1 MERKIFEPEHD
12 MFRATARRFFETE
25 CAPHAAEWERNG
37 ITAREPWL
45 RAGELGLLGW
55 EAPEKFGGQGVKD
68 FRYNAI
74 MTEEQ
79 QGTGTVGIGIGLQND
94 IMASYL
100 VDLTTDE
107 QKQRWLPGYVSGEI
121 ITAIA
126 MSDPAPG
133 SDLAIAVMISP
144 LT

>member
-1 MERKIFEPEHD
+1 MLESVNSLSLFSSERRENVSRPAPGIVRSTMERKIFEPEHD

-55 EAPEKFGGQGVKD
+55 EAPEKFGGQGIKD

-79 QGTGTVGIGIGLQND
+79 QATGTVGIG
-94 IMASYL
+94 
-100 VDLTTDE
+100 
-107 QKQRWLPGYVSGEI
+107 
-121 ITAIA
+121 
-126 MSDPAPG
+126 
-133 SDLAIAVMISP
+133 
-144 LT
+144 